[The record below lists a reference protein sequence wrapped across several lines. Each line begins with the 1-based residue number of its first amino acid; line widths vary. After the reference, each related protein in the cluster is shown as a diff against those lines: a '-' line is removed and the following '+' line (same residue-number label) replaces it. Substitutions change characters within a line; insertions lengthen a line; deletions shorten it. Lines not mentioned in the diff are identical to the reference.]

1 MLLHLASRTLKLL
14 KKKCEVCVC
23 FLVNKAEFFDVVGSS
38 GQVQQCLHTAWY
50 RQCCSLFSA
59 TQIQIHH
66 QQQIILK
73 GKENQ
78 SSLVASHM
86 LDLCKSSLISGFNF
100 FLYFEMWS
108 QPQFILPYTAVWV
121 RAQGWHPQQPWGSGT
136 LFSWLMQEALP
147 LCWNRL
153 DNWCTEWGK

>member
-1 MLLHLASRTLKLL
+1 ML
-14 KKKCEVCVC
+14 KKKCEACIC
-23 FLVNKAEFFDVVGSS
+23 FPFNKAEFFDVVGSS

-66 QQQIILK
+66 HQQIILK
-73 GKENQ
+73 GKENI
-78 SSLVASHM
+78 SLVSW
-86 LDLCKSSLISGFNF
+86 LLTSLTLCRSSLISGFTF

-108 QPQFILPYTAVWV
+108 QSQFILSCMTVGV
-121 RAQGWHPQQPWGSGT
+121 RAQGWHPQRPWGCGT
-136 LFSWLMQEALP
+136 LFSWLGQEMFS

-153 DNWCTEWGK
+153 DTWCREWGK